1 MLLTC
6 TAGEHS
12 SHKIKAFLQLHRVAI
27 QAPESSTKLIRKEP
41 EQETAK
47 QHQKPKKNQKQWSFF
62 SPLDQE
68 VSRHC
73 WTSKSYSQELFRL

>member
-47 QHQKPKKNQKQWSFF
+47 QHQKPKKKTKTVVILF
-62 SPLDQE
+62 SIGPRSIKTLLDQ
-68 VSRHC
+68 
-73 WTSKSYSQELFRL
+73 